1 MLRIVLLI
9 MLLLFS
15 GCEETKK
22 IEKKVDA
29 LQEKKM
35 ELDKKIAVA
44 RAEADKEKEL
54 ALLKMRKKLE
64 ELSLKESKTKAQ
76 KELEL
81 AKIKAQKELDL
92 QKIEKELKLKEIELK
107 REKTKI
113 ELENQKLLAQKE
125 LEVKKIFLIY
135 ALIAFVLLLFFA
147 GIVLYIYKKRKDKL
161 IAYHDN
167 LEKYFRLKENETKV
181 QIANKIIDTIAS
193 GKLTPDQEQR
203 LITVLQSPNNIDK
216 KELPKEIGESIDVE
230 IDENKKE

>member
-1 MLRIVLLI
+1 

-76 KELEL
+76 KENRFAI
-81 AKIKAQKELDL
+81 AK
-92 QKIEKELKLKEIELK
+92 
-107 REKTKI
+107 
-113 ELENQKLLAQKE
+113 
-125 LEVKKIFLIY
+125 
-135 ALIAFVLLLFFA
+135 
-147 GIVLYIYKKRKDKL
+147 
-161 IAYHDN
+161 
-167 LEKYFRLKENETKV
+167 
-181 QIANKIIDTIAS
+181 
-193 GKLTPDQEQR
+193 
-203 LITVLQSPNNIDK
+203 
-216 KELPKEIGESIDVE
+216 
-230 IDENKKE
+230 